1 MSLESLQTV
10 RALIDAWNS
19 GDRDFERL
27 GAYFAPT
34 VSLESPLSSVSGEPY
49 RGQAGLEQWARDLD
63 EQFERWEIVPEDVR
77 AVGDQVLAV
86 ATVNAVGRASA
97 AALRFPAAT
106 VFTFES
112 DQRLARIRIYL
123 QVHEAFEAVGLALED
138 RPGRG
143 R

>member
-1 MSLESLQTV
+1 MSRENLEAV

-27 GAYFAPT
+27 GAYFAPA

-49 RGQAGLEQWARDLD
+49 RGYEGLEQWARDLD
-63 EQFERWEIVPEDVR
+63 EQFERWEVVPEDVR
-77 AVGDQVLAV
+77 AVGEQVLAV

-97 AALRFPAAT
+97 AALQFPAAT
-106 VFTFES
+106 VFTFAS
-112 DQRLARIRIYL
+112 DHRLARIHIYL
-123 QVHEAFEAVGLALED
+123 RLHEAFEAVGLEVED
-138 RPGRG
+138 RPGGG

>member
-1 MSLESLQTV
+1 MADQNLQAV
-10 RALIDAWNS
+10 RALIDAWNR

-27 GAYFAPT
+27 HDYFAPT

-49 RGQAGLEQWARDLD
+49 RGHAGLEQWARDLD

-77 AVGDQVLAV
+77 AVGEQVLAV

-97 AALRFPAAT
+97 AALQFPAAT
-106 VFTFES
+106 VFTFAS
-112 DQRLARIRIYL
+112 DHRLARIRIYL
-123 QVHEAFEAVGLALED
+123 QPREAFEAVGLALDD
-138 RPGRG
+138 RPGGG